1 MRRRD
6 ASAGIPSTD
15 LLKIDKDCVV
25 NAKLQR
31 EYVGTILDICGK
43 CGVEVLWIKRT
54 NTAHGVHF
62 YIKISPPVDA
72 VTANNLQ
79 YLLGDDSRRVGF
91 NKARIES
98 DLIEWSKLFERADCK
113 MRTVYRASSNWVQ
126 CRMQTGCWR

>member
-6 ASAGIPSTD
+6 ASASIPDTD

-43 CGVEVLWIKRT
+43 RGVEVLWIKRT
-54 NTAHGVHF
+54 DTAHGVHF

-72 VTANNLQ
+72 VMTNNLH
-79 YLLGDDSRRVGF
+79 YLLGDDSKRVGF

-98 DLIEWSKLFERADCK
+98 GLVEWSKLFERANCR
-113 MRTVYRASSNWVQ
+113 MTTIYRTV
-126 CRMQTGCWR
+126 

>member
-6 ASAGIPSTD
+6 ASASIPRTD

-43 CGVEVLWIKRT
+43 HGFRVLWIKRT
-54 NTAHGVHF
+54 DTAHGVHF
-62 YIKISPPVDA
+62 YIKISPA
-72 VTANNLQ
+72 VGAMTANDLH
-79 YLLGDDSRRVGF
+79 YLLGDDSKRVGF

-98 DLIEWSKLFERADCK
+98 GLVEWSKLFERASCR
-113 MRTVYRASSNWVQ
+113 MTTIYRAV
-126 CRMQTGCWR
+126 